1 MVNIFFSKLDVG
13 VHNAIVNSNILMLGK
28 LLLEQQEETDNNHGS
43 ETGCSV
49 LIGIFSENV
58 YQNVIKEIVFK
69 VFCSIKSKVLCTL
82 FLEPAGRHGCLH
94 DKCNSKFVIFIFI
107 LFASDLHRNAS
118 VDLSQL

>member
-28 LLLEQQEETDNNHGS
+28 LLLEQQEETDNNHSS

-82 FLEPAGRHGCLH
+82 FLGPAG
-94 DKCNSKFVIFIFI
+94 SPW
-107 LFASDLHRNAS
+107 LFT
-118 VDLSQL
+118 